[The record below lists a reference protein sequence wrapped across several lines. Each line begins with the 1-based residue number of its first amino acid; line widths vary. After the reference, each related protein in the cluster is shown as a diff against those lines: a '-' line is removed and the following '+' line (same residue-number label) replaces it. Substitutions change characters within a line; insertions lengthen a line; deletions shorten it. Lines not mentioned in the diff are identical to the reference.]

1 MMGTK
6 TGTNNSASARPK
18 ILVIGGGL
26 MGLWPAALLARHGYQ
41 VTVLEQNTAAI
52 GASWA
57 AAGMLSPASEAGE
70 EQSDTPLLARFGA
83 HSLGLWQD
91 WSATFENAGHSVCWR
106 PFGALLTAFDEPG
119 LQRLQRTF
127 AAANALDLH
136 PEHLNPADARALE
149 PALSPGL
156 LGALKVN
163 REASVEPRLVLLA
176 LQAMLRSAGGNV
188 VFERQAIAVE
198 PIRHALQVS
207 CANGQKFYADKV
219 ILASGFSDAAIAGN
233 HDLHQYLQPV
243 KGQMLS
249 LLVPDNPAR
258 SVLRDA
264 HTYLVPRGDGRMII
278 GASSEPG
285 RSDTQTHK
293 ADIDRLHARA
303 ATVLPVLK
311 TAKRAGSWAGI
322 RPQSVDGLP
331 LIGPLETPG
340 LYVNCGHHR
349 NGVLQA
355 PASAQMLTALMLEQD
370 AGPFSSAFLPDRFAF
385 R

>member
-6 TGTNNSASARPK
+6 TGTKNSASACPK
-18 ILVIGGGL
+18 VLVIGGGL
-26 MGLWPAALLARHGYQ
+26 MGLWPAALLARHGCQ
-41 VTVLEQNTAAI
+41 VTVLEQNSAAL

-70 EQSDTPLLARFGA
+70 EQSDTPLPARFGA
-83 HSLGLWQD
+83 HSLAMWQD
-91 WSATFENAGHSVCWR
+91 WSATFERAGHSVCWR

-119 LQRLQRTF
+119 LQRLTRTF
-127 AAANALDLH
+127 EAANALDLQ
-136 PEHLNPADARALE
+136 PEHLNPDDARILE
-149 PALSPGL
+149 PALSPSL

-163 REASVEPRLVLLA
+163 REASVDPRLVLLA
-176 LQAMLRSAGGNV
+176 LQAMLCSAGGNI
-188 VFERQAIAVE
+188 VFERQVIAVE
-198 PIRHALQVS
+198 PSRNALQVS
-207 CANGQKFYADKV
+207 CANGQKFDADKV
-219 ILASGFSDAAIAGN
+219 ILASGFSNTAIAGTHN
-233 HDLHQYLQPV
+233 LHQHLQPV
-243 KGQMLS
+243 KGQMLA
-249 LLVPDNPAR
+249 LLVPENPAR
-258 SVLRDA
+258 CVLRDA

-311 TAKRAGSWAGI
+311 AAKPVGTWAGI

-340 LYVNCGHHR
+340 LYANCGHHR

-355 PASAQMLTALMLEQD
+355 PASAQLLTDLMLEQD
-370 AGPFSSAFLPDRFAF
+370 AGPFASAFLPDRFA
-385 R
+385 